1 MRMISRRLSNSTPK
15 RWRAVERANLEDKSK
30 LLR

>member
-1 MRMISRRLSNSTPK
+1 MRMTSRRLSNSTPK
-15 RWRAVERANLEDKSK
+15 RWRAVERAKIEDESK